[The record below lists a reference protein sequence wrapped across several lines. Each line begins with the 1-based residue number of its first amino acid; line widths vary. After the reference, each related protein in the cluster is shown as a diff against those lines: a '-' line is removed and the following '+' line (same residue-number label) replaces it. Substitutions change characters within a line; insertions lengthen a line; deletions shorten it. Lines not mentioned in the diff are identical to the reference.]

1 MLHLRILP
9 IVLAMALVP
18 VKLLADT
25 QADEKCQITWAEVQ
39 ALVESNPDSV
49 KSLIERVTTGDKALS
64 NAEALVAYMGNSYFN
79 GSPMSESM
87 KGRKAW
93 KEGNKDL
100 AVELL
105 GQAVESNPLSL
116 ANNYYFVFFALK
128 NKPAKDIKE
137 KIKLALARIK
147 LLETAILASGN
158 GTQEAPFKV
167 TCIDDE
173 YVLMERLKLPR
184 PTMQALTNGGC
195 DKFTLPAHTSTLF
208 TGQEIFFDASRISQ
222 LQLPN
227 DLFD

>member
-18 VKLLADT
+18 AKLLADT
-25 QADEKCQITWAEVQ
+25 QADEKCQITWTEVQ

-79 GSPMSESM
+79 GSPMSESI

-105 GQAVESNPLSL
+105 DQAVESNPLSL
-116 ANNYYFVFFALK
+116 ANNYYFVSNFFVSYFL
-128 NKPAKDIKE
+128 
-137 KIKLALARIK
+137 
-147 LLETAILASGN
+147 
-158 GTQEAPFKV
+158 V
-167 TCIDDE
+167 T
-173 YVLMERLKLPR
+173 
-184 PTMQALTNGGC
+184 TLT
-195 DKFTLPAHTSTLF
+195 DFLSL
-208 TGQEIFFDASRISQ
+208 
-222 LQLPN
+222 
-227 DLFD
+227 